1 MKISKRDFA
10 LLTAIYLVSAFI
22 RLFLNFSTDFIPG
35 ANGAFYL
42 ANVRSIIENG
52 EILFKDF
59 PLIFYLEALLAKL
72 FFFIGIADVEKSIDL
87 ACRLFDSFIPALAI
101 IPAYYLARRLS
112 NEKENKL
119 IPIITAAISILYIS
133 FLMLVSDFQK
143 NSLGIVWLFGLM
155 LWAHNSLSSKRLTD
169 YLVTVLFFVLTG
181 ITHFGCFLVAI
192 LYIIVLVLIKN
203 IIGKRISI
211 KFTIISISLI
221 IISYIIILLISP
233 PRLITVFEFL
243 NNAFRDPVIIL
254 FLQKKPVISP
264 IDLVNIILTNLI
276 AISALLLYIKRF
288 HKITEVN
295 KIFFLS
301 SIILSLILA
310 FPFIGFEWSQ
320 RLTFISYVPGVSLI
334 PFILNNIESAK
345 TKKIIYS
352 GIIAILFLSITVR
365 LNIKSVSNMNRDQFN
380 ELSRLKE
387 NLPSDGRVLMVARHG
402 LEWWA
407 SYILR
412 MPVVRET
419 ALQKIYWE
427 RFDYILFIIQ
437 KNGKAPFGA
446 VGLFGSPFREP
457 ILPEQSDIIIQG
469 EYYDI
474 YWAKIPP
481 EDMSIFIE
489 LPQ

>member
-1 MKISKRDFA
+1 MKIPKRDFA
-10 LLTAIYLVSAFI
+10 LLTVIYLVSASI
-22 RLFLNFSTDFIPG
+22 RLFLNFSTEFFPG

-42 ANVRSIIENG
+42 ANVRSIIESG

-72 FFFIGIADVEKSIDL
+72 FILIGIAGVEGSIDL

-101 IPAYYLARRLS
+101 IPAYYLAHRLS
-112 NEKENKL
+112 NVEENKFT
-119 IPIITAAISILYIS
+119 PIVTASISILYIS
-133 FLMLVSDFQK
+133 FLILVSDFQK

-155 LWAHNSLSSKRLTD
+155 LWTHKSMSSKRIAD
-169 YLVTVLFFVLTG
+169 YLITILFFVLTG
-181 ITHFGCFLVAI
+181 ITHFGCFLVTI
-192 LYIIVLVLIKN
+192 LYVIILALIKN
-203 IIGKRISI
+203 IIVKKISI
-211 KFTIISISLI
+211 KFTVISISLI

-233 PRLITVFEFL
+233 SRLKTVFDFV

-276 AISALLLYIKRF
+276 AISALLFYIKRF
-288 HKITEVN
+288 QTITEVN
-295 KIFFLS
+295 KIFYFS

-320 RLTFISYVPGVSLI
+320 RLTFISYVPAVSLI
-334 PFILNNIESAK
+334 PFILNNIRTPG
-345 TKKIIYS
+345 TKKIVYS
-352 GIIAILFLSITVR
+352 CLIAVVFFSIVVR
-365 LNIKSVSNMNRDQFN
+365 INIKPISNMNRDQFN
-380 ELSRLKE
+380 ELNRLKE

-419 ALQKIYWE
+419 ALEKVYWE

-437 KNGKAPFGA
+437 KKGKAPFGPT
-446 VGLFGSPFREP
+446 GLFGPPFREP
-457 ILPEQSDIIIQG
+457 FLTVGSRKLFDG
-469 EYYDI
+469 YYYSL
-474 YWAKIPP
+474 YWSPGSPA
-481 EDMSIFIE
+481 DMSVFNERIK
-489 LPQ
+489 